1 MKLTKVHQ
9 VLMFQ
14 ESQWLNPY
22 IDLKSEK
29 KKESH
34 SFEKDFFK
42 SMNSDIYSKAMGNLR
57 NRVDASLVTNTKD
70 SKINF

>member
-29 KKESH
+29 RKKV
-34 SFEKDFFK
+34 
-42 SMNSDIYSKAMGNLR
+42 IALR
-57 NRVDASLVTNTKD
+57 KTFLSR
-70 SKINF
+70 